1 MDTAEAIAP
10 AAEQHRERSG
20 GRQSRREKR
29 SGGPVGIYPPYIKR
43 NIPTYDILSEENL
56 QKVEARLASNS
67 AMIRR
72 RWNSGARRVRTSPAI
87 W

>member
-56 QKVEARLASNS
+56 QKVEATADRILAE
-67 AMIRR
+67 IGIEFRDDPQ
-72 RWNSGARRVRTSPAI
+72 TLEL
-87 W
+87 